1 MGHPAHF
8 ILVDDAGPRLY
19 YDHWAADTIG
29 DVLIAGPRSAT
40 RYVTAQRPCEERDDE
55 WLEEITAEGGAT
67 IDHRARRL
75 VFFGDDLLREMPAR
89 RAFLRLLALT
99 WPEWDVSWAYDGLGD
114 LADQAG
120 FGRAAVR
127 RDAGR
132 ERAMPEVPM
141 PSGEGAR
148 VAHLVTVRNGTGAL
162 TVHPFAR
169 AGDHSAW
176 QGPGLLDRLPDGG
189 LTRLD
194 LRAVPESGLHV
205 DVRTRTA
212 EVWTAAAVPGLR
224 PLLAELWPGW
234 RVRFLEDRYEEQSR
248 RCAGVVTF
256 PPLDSATGLD
266 EVLTAMA
273 RRCGHEPVP
282 ALLESAG
289 RRPRHVGSNLT
300 VALNPLF
307 TAQSPVEPTPDEW
320 SAVLHAAT
328 ALRGGR

>member
-40 RYVTAQRPCEERDDE
+40 RYVTAQRPCGERDDE
-55 WLEEITAEGGAT
+55 WLEEVSAEGGAT

-75 VFFGDDLLREMPAR
+75 VFFGDDLMREMPAR

-99 WPEWDVSWAYDGLGD
+99 WPGWDVRWAYDGLGD
-114 LADQAG
+114 LAEQAG
-120 FGRAAVR
+120 LGRAAVR

-132 ERAMPEVPM
+132 EHPMPEVPM
-141 PSGEGAR
+141 PSGEGDR
-148 VAHLVTVRNGTGAL
+148 VAHLVTVRDGTGAL
-162 TVHPFAR
+162 TAHPFAR
-169 AGDHSAW
+169 AGEHSAW

-194 LRAVPESGLHV
+194 LRVVPESGLHM

-212 EVWTAAAVPGLR
+212 EAWTAVAVPGLW
-224 PLLAELWPGW
+224 PLPAELWPGW
-234 RVRFLEDRYEEQSR
+234 RVRFREDRYEEQLR
-248 RCAGVVTF
+248 RCADAVTF
-256 PPLDSATGLD
+256 PPLDLAAGLD
-266 EVLTAMA
+266 EVLTAMV
-273 RRCGHEPVP
+273 RRCGHDPVP

-289 RRPRHVGSNLT
+289 RRSPQAGSNLT
-300 VALNPLF
+300 VELNPLF
-307 TAQSPVEPTPDEW
+307 TAASPIEATPEEW
-320 SAVLHAAT
+320 SAVLRAAT
-328 ALRGGR
+328 RSRGGR